1 MAPATAWAIK
11 VLKAYW
17 VQVLLKTVFTCLKIA
32 SWRAEP
38 VRFNKVLFTNW
49 IWAGIKVPSNASGTN
64 GCKTLTNQ
72 NASAHPILIGAVI
85 LRKSRSFAKGGNVP
99 GAGVGVV
106 IL

>member
-1 MAPATAWAIK
+1 VAPATAWAIK

-32 SWRAEP
+32 VWRVGP
-38 VRFNKVLFTNW
+38 VKFRSVLLTNK
-49 IWAGIKVPSNASGTN
+49 IWAGIKEISLAWVTN
-64 GCKTLTNQ
+64 GCTTLTSQ